1 MEHAKQR
8 TTGTRGKQ
16 DAPGVVIKEHNALEG
31 WGVHYGW
38 TTNRVGRDEAG
49 ATVKCGGS
57 ENTAFAG

>member
-1 MEHAKQR
+1 MLSRESLEREGNKMHQ
-8 TTGTRGKQ
+8 
-16 DAPGVVIKEHNALEG
+16 GVVIKEHNALEG

-57 ENTAFAG
+57 KNTAFAG